1 MTLYL
6 FSGLPVPVITWRRNR
21 VTVNGQMDSSEPGL
35 IRSTLLLPPLKR
47 TDWPMTLSCSASNW
61 ERGRPLEQSF
71 DVDMERKSIRLSVWM
86 RLISVQRTAPAA
98 TRERMNFLSFIQVG
112 RATERTVPNSALRKG
127 CVGNRINRITRAR
140 WTDLTGQTRE
150 GGNNANR
157 NLASASAVL
166 SVFYWA
172 SALAVYNRPSR
183 WFARPLLC
191 TLFPILAVVF
201 CNVAASVCLVVF
213 PQFFLTAQLRFP
225 EDGRLLFPLARNYVQ
240 HCVPY
245 ESNSYRPSWSSYS
258 FELSTS
264 SQTAKTHHLNP
275 ISFSDVNLYLN
286 WTVPPLSVAIVVGE
300 RNPAAGR
307 PFSLPCHVTG
317 SRPTPKITWWRND
330 VLLDPSTHNQV
341 RSSQ

>member
-183 WFARPLLC
+183 WFARPLLS

-201 CNVAASVCLVVF
+201 LQRHCFRLSC
-213 PQFFLTAQLRFP
+213 RFP
-225 EDGRLLFPLARNYVQ
+225 PFFFWQLNSDSLKMVDCYSRLARNYVQ

-258 FELSTS
+258 FGVIDLFSNSKNPPSQSNFLFWRQSLSQLNS
-264 SQTAKTHHLNP
+264 STTFGGHCGRREEPGGRAAILVTLSRHRVPTHAQDN
-275 ISFSDVNLYLN
+275 
-286 WTVPPLSVAIVVGE
+286 VVE
-300 RNPAAGR
+300 KRRAPR
-307 PFSLPCHVTG
+307 PF
-317 SRPTPKITWWRND
+317 N
-330 VLLDPSTHNQV
+330 
-341 RSSQ
+341 SQPGT

>member
-225 EDGRLLFPLARNYVQ
+225 EDGQLLFPLARNYVQ

-258 FELSTS
+258 FGVIDLFSNSKNPPSQSNFLFWRQSLSQLNS
-264 SQTAKTHHLNP
+264 STTFGGHCGRREEPGGRAAILVTLSRHRVPTHAQDN
-275 ISFSDVNLYLN
+275 
-286 WTVPPLSVAIVVGE
+286 VVE
-300 RNPAAGR
+300 KRRAPR
-307 PFSLPCHVTG
+307 PF
-317 SRPTPKITWWRND
+317 N
-330 VLLDPSTHNQV
+330 
-341 RSSQ
+341 SQPGT

>member
-183 WFARPLLC
+183 WFARPLLS

-201 CNVAASVCLVVF
+201 LQRHCFRLSC
-213 PQFFLTAQLRFP
+213 RFP
-225 EDGRLLFPLARNYVQ
+225 PVFFWQLNSDSLKMVDCYSRLPGIMYSTVCHTNPILIVRLDRRIR
-240 HCVPY
+240 
-245 ESNSYRPSWSSYS
+245 SSYRPLLKQQKPTISIQFPFLTSIFISIEQFHHFRWPLWSARGTRRPGGHSRYPV
-258 FELSTS
+258 TS
-264 SQTAKTHHLNP
+264 P
-275 ISFSDVNLYLN
+275 GPD
-286 WTVPPLSVAIVVGE
+286 P
-300 RNPAAGR
+300 R
-307 PFSLPCHVTG
+307 P
-317 SRPTPKITWWRND
+317 R
-330 VLLDPSTHNQV
+330 
-341 RSSQ
+341 

>member
-98 TRERMNFLSFIQVG
+98 TREGMNFLSFIQVG

-225 EDGRLLFPLARNYVQ
+225 EDGQLLFPLARNYVQ

-258 FELSTS
+258 FGVIDLFSNSKNPPSQSNFLFWRQSLSQLNS
-264 SQTAKTHHLNP
+264 STTFGGHCGRREEPGGRAAILVTLSRHRVPTHAQDN
-275 ISFSDVNLYLN
+275 
-286 WTVPPLSVAIVVGE
+286 VVE
-300 RNPAAGR
+300 KRRAPR
-307 PFSLPCHVTG
+307 PF
-317 SRPTPKITWWRND
+317 N
-330 VLLDPSTHNQV
+330 
-341 RSSQ
+341 SQPGT

>member
-98 TRERMNFLSFIQVG
+98 TRERMKFLSFIQVG

-157 NLASASAVL
+157 NLASASAVF

-183 WFARPLLC
+183 WFVRPLLC

-201 CNVAASVCLVVF
+201 CNVTASVFLVVF
-213 PQFFLTAQLRFP
+213 PQFFFDSSTPILWRWSIVIPALPGIMYSTVCHTNPTLIV
-225 EDGRLLFPLARNYVQ
+225 RLDRRIR
-240 HCVPY
+240 
-245 ESNSYRPSWSSYS
+245 SSYRPLLKQQKPTISIQFPFLTSIFISIEQFHHFRWPLWSARGTRRPGGHSRYPV
-258 FELSTS
+258 TS
-264 SQTAKTHHLNP
+264 P
-275 ISFSDVNLYLN
+275 GPD
-286 WTVPPLSVAIVVGE
+286 P
-300 RNPAAGR
+300 R
-307 PFSLPCHVTG
+307 P
-317 SRPTPKITWWRND
+317 R
-330 VLLDPSTHNQV
+330 
-341 RSSQ
+341 

>member
-98 TRERMNFLSFIQVG
+98 TREGMNFLSFIQVG

-225 EDGRLLFPLARNYVQ
+225 EDGRLLFPPCQELCTALCAIRIQFLSSVLI
-240 HCVPY
+240 VVFVRVIDLF
-245 ESNSYRPSWSSYS
+245 SNSKNPPSQSNFLFWRQSLSQLNSSTT
-258 FELSTS
+258 FGGHCGRREEPGGRAAILVTLSRHRVP
-264 SQTAKTHHLNP
+264 THAQDN
-275 ISFSDVNLYLN
+275 
-286 WTVPPLSVAIVVGE
+286 VVE
-300 RNPAAGR
+300 KRRAPR
-307 PFSLPCHVTG
+307 PF
-317 SRPTPKITWWRND
+317 N
-330 VLLDPSTHNQV
+330 
-341 RSSQ
+341 SQPGT